1 MIVLVARNRE
11 RTNIFR
17 LIKMIDSQAFISQ
30 STVRGVYGEGFDA
43 IKV

>member
-1 MIVLVARNRE
+1 
-11 RTNIFR
+11 
-17 LIKMIDSQAFISQ
+17 MIDSQAFISQ